1 MKSIWK
7 YLRTILIYLPDST
20 KVEKYLELLKHSK
33 RIPLMAPPD
42 AHQFY
47 QKHYLESSIYLPF
60 LEGCQDVLDIGS
72 GGGFPGIPLAIMNPS
87 IHFYL
92 LDKRIRCTNF
102 LKEVCQELFLPN
114 VTIITSRAE
123 DLGRMS
129 FKVDA
134 VIARAVSRMYDILS
148 WSIPVLRKNGY
159 VILGKKS
166 EIEREAAHAEQL
178 PYRLI
183 KTIEQPFGLLV
194 IYQTNE

>member
-1 MKSIWK
+1 MDQENTFNNMKSIWK
-7 YLRTILIYLPDST
+7 YLRTILICLPDST

-60 LEGCQDVLDIGS
+60 LEGCQEVLDIGS
-72 GGGFPGIPLAIMNPS
+72 GGGFPGIPLALMNPG

-102 LKEVCQELFLPN
+102 LKDVCQELSISN

-134 VIARAVSRMYDILS
+134 VIARAVSRIYDILS
-148 WSIPVLRKNGY
+148 WSIPVLRKNGL
-159 VILGKKS
+159 VILGKKP
-166 EIEREAAHAEQL
+166 EI
-178 PYRLI
+178 
-183 KTIEQPFGLLV
+183 
-194 IYQTNE
+194 